1 MVAREDP
8 VAGTW
13 SGTRDGRRRGLI
25 AYFDASALVKL
36 FLDEV
41 DSDLARHVWGSGVRV
56 TTSRVSHAELACAL
70 AAAVRTGRHPR
81 GAVDSE
87 VVDGTFLGER
97 ADYIEADARV
107 VNTAAV
113 VGVRHGLRG
122 VDAIH
127 VASAMQLADFGPM
140 LVSWDER
147 QRQAARAEGL
157 PVYPE
162 TTTAALR

>member
-1 MVAREDP
+1 M
-8 VAGTW
+8 
-13 SGTRDGRRRGLI
+13 I

-36 FLDEV
+36 FLDEA
-41 DSDLARHVWGSGVRV
+41 DCDIARQVWGSGVRLA
-56 TTSRVSHAELACAL
+56 TSRVSHAELACAM
-70 AAAVRTGRHPR
+70 AAAVRSGRHAKR
-81 GAVDSE
+81 VVDAD
-87 VVDGTFLGER
+87 VVDGTFLADR
-97 ADYIEADARV
+97 ADLVEADPGV
-107 VNTAAV
+107 VDTAAV

-127 VASAMQLADFGPM
+127 IASAMQLADFGPT

-157 PVYPE
+157 RVYPE

>member
-1 MVAREDP
+1 M
-8 VAGTW
+8 
-13 SGTRDGRRRGLI
+13 I

-36 FLDEV
+36 FLDEA
-41 DSDLARHVWGSGVRV
+41 DCDIARQVWGSGVRLA
-56 TTSRVSHAELACAL
+56 TSRVSHAELACAM
-70 AAAVRTGRHPR
+70 AAAVRSGRHAK
-81 GAVDSE
+81 GVVDAD
-87 VVDGTFLGER
+87 VVDGTFLADR
-97 ADYIEADARV
+97 ADLVEADPGV
-107 VNTAAV
+107 VDTAAV

-127 VASAMQLADFGPM
+127 IASAMQLADFGPT

-157 PVYPE
+157 RIYPE